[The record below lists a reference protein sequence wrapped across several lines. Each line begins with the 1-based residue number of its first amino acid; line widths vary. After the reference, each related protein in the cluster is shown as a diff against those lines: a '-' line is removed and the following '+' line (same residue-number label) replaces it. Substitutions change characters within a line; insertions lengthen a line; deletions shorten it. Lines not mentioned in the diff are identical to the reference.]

1 MSDDASAGNAHV
13 TVLLR
18 HDREVLLIRPGDAAG
33 SAADPWRGIVA
44 RPADD
49 PAAAARDAI
58 DGATDLDPTAD
69 VTLVRRG
76 DPVRCAGRNG
86 GARRVVHPFLFEVGT
101 RTRRVALTTD
111 PVDHAW
117 VPPPAIRRRETVPD
131 LWPSY
136 ERVRPTVDAV
146 IEDRE
151 HGSTTLSLRALAVLR
166 DEAAI
171 AAERDADGRDDLA
184 ATARTLRDARPSMPV
199 IANRVNRAMAA
210 AVERVTPEAPERV
223 TPEAPERVTPEAPE
237 RVTPRA
243 VERAAADGIDRALV
257 ADDEAAAHAAERIPE
272 RVATLSRSGT
282 VAAALAGADPAFVL
296 VAESRPG
303 REGIDTAEGVAAGTD
318 AAVTVTTDAAFA
330 GLVADRDVGAVLVG
344 ADAVLPDGTVI
355 NKAGTHG
362 AAAVAAAA
370 GADCYV
376 VAASDKI
383 RPRKTAAG
391 TDGPGGGD
399 AAFDPEARD
408 PADVYSGD
416 ADADVDVANPTFEAT
431 PGALIDAIITESGPI
446 DADDVREIAAA
457 HRRNAT
463 WDQA

>member
-210 AVERVTPEAPERV
+210 AVERVTPEG
-223 TPEAPERVTPEAPE
+223 PE

>member
-44 RPADD
+44 RAADD

-210 AVERVTPEAPERV
+210 AV
-223 TPEAPERVTPEAPE
+223 ERVTPEAPE

-416 ADADVDVANPTFEAT
+416 ADADVAVANPTFEAT

>member
-210 AVERVTPEAPERV
+210 AV
-223 TPEAPERVTPEAPE
+223 ERVTPEAPE

>member
-44 RPADD
+44 RAADD

-210 AVERVTPEAPERV
+210 AV
-223 TPEAPERVTPEAPE
+223 ERVTPEAPE